1 MKTLLLIDGNGVMHR
16 AYHALPLFKTKNGFP
31 TNAMFGFFS
40 ILYKVVKDYQ
50 PDYLIVC
57 FDTPVPTFRKKV
69 FKEYQAQ
76 RPKIDDELAVQF
88 KVTKEA
94 LNKAGI
100 AHIEKEGFE
109 ADDLIGTLVRRF
121 KKENL
126 RILILSGDRDIL
138 QLINKNVYV
147 ITPSIGYSKSK
158 IYDKEEVI
166 KKFNV
171 KPEQITDFKALVGD
185 NSDNYSGAKGIGPK
199 IASKLINKYHSI
211 DSIYKNLEKIPEK
224 IRIILQESK
233 ENVYLSLQL
242 AKILSDAPIENINLE
257 SVKFEGFHHDLKYFL
272 LKYEIKSITERIF
285 NDEKNPIK
293 EKGEKKIDQSQISL
307 F

>member
-16 AYHALPLFKTKNGFP
+16 AYHALPLFKTKSGFP

-40 ILYKVVKDYQ
+40 ILYKVIKDYH

-57 FDTPVPTFRKKV
+57 FDTPVPSFRKKV

-76 RPKIDDELAVQF
+76 RPKVEDELAVQF

-94 LNKAGI
+94 LDKAGI
-100 AHIEKEGFE
+100 THIEKEGFE
-109 ADDLIGTLVRRF
+109 ADDLIGTLVKRF
-121 KKENL
+121 QKEDL

-147 ITPSIGYSKSK
+147 ITPQIGYSKSK
-158 IYDKEEVI
+158 IYDEQEVI
-166 KKFNV
+166 QKFNV

-185 NSDNYSGAKGIGPK
+185 PSDNYSGAKGIGPK
-199 IASKLINKYHSI
+199 IAGKLINEYQSI
-211 DSIYKNLEKIPEK
+211 DNIYKNLEKIPEK
-224 IRIILQESK
+224 IRTILQENK

-242 AKILSDAPIENINLE
+242 AKILSDAPIENINLDE
-257 SVKFEGFHHDLKYFL
+257 VKFDGFHPDLKDFL

-285 NDEKNPIK
+285 NHEKNPIK
-293 EKGEKKIDQSQISL
+293 EKTEKKVDQSQISL